1 MERKTIHR
9 CFTVWN
15 FEKEERWLN
24 SMAQSGWVLDGVGFC
39 TYHFIA
45 CKPGAYT
52 VRLEMHGPDEA
63 YIDFMRETGAEYIGR
78 VFQWIFFRKKAEDGE
93 FDLFS
98 DLDSRIAHLARIG
111 RMLAAV
117 GGANLLIGLANLHG
131 PGRLGWMNLLC
142 VAALMYALGRIHGKK
157 ESLGEK
163 RAIME

>member
-9 CFTVWN
+9 CFAVWN

-78 VFQWIFFRKKAEDGE
+78 VFQWIFFRKKSG
-93 FDLFS
+93 
-98 DLDSRIAHLARIG
+98 G
-111 RMLAAV
+111 RGV
-117 GGANLLIGLANLHG
+117 RSVFG
-131 PGRLGWMNLLC
+131 PRFPDRASC
-142 VAALMYALGRIHGKK
+142 KDRQDACRRRRR
-157 ESLGEK
+157 ESPD
-163 RAIME
+163 RA